1 MGLSNRLTGELSFL
15 ISEKIDY
22 GLASLRSPIS
32 RTKTCF
38 EQVLAAGSAMIIYH
52 SEQVMK
58 GASAP
63 DVW

>member
-1 MGLSNRLTGELSFL
+1 MGLSNRLTDELTFL

-22 GLASLRSPIS
+22 GLASLRSPIIG
-32 RTKTCF
+32 TKTCF
-38 EQVLAAGSAMIIYH
+38 GQVLAAGSDMIIYH